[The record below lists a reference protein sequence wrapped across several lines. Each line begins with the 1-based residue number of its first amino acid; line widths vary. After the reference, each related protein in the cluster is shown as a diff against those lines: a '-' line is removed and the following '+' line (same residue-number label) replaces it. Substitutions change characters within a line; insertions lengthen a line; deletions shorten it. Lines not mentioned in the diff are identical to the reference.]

1 MALTDT
7 AIKNAKSREKPYK
20 MGDSLGLFLLVQPSG
35 GKLWRLKYR
44 LDGKEQKLA
53 LGAYPEVSL
62 KDARER
68 RDKARAQLAQG
79 LDPSREKRREAAL
92 KRVSA
97 ENTFELVAREYFE
110 KRRNDGDT
118 PWSTA
123 TAGKNEYLLGLL
135 APSIGKLPLADILPG
150 EVLDALRKIERKGTL
165 ESARRAQ
172 QLASQVFRYGVATAR
187 VASDPTRDL
196 KDALRKPKV
205 KHRAAIL
212 EADKLG
218 ELLRA
223 IDGYEGHIYTK
234 LALQLAPYVFVRPGE
249 LRQACWEEI
258 DFDEA
263 VWTIPAHKAK
273 MRKPHSVPLAPQV
286 LAIFEQAKALTSR
299 TTGYVFP
306 GLRTSSRP
314 LSENTLNA
322 ALRRLGFSTDEVTSH
337 GFRATASTLLN
348 QARDPRTKRPLWSA
362 DAIEKALAHGDADKV
377 RAAYH
382 RGEHWEER
390 VEMAGWWADYLDH
403 LRNGADI
410 LKFPG
415 RAGK

>member
-1 MALTDT
+1 MALSDT

-135 APSIGKLPLADILPG
+135 APSIGKLPLADIMPG

-223 IDGYEGHIYTK
+223 IDGYQGHIIPSWPFNLPPMSSCVPASFGRHVGRRST
-234 LALQLAPYVFVRPGE
+234 
-249 LRQACWEEI
+249 LRRRCGLSPPTRRRCA
-258 DFDEA
+258 
-263 VWTIPAHKAK
+263 
-273 MRKPHSVPLAPQV
+273 
-286 LAIFEQAKALTSR
+286 SR
-299 TTGYVFP
+299 TTFP
-306 GLRTSSRP
+306 SPRKCSPSSSRP
-314 LSENTLNA
+314 
-322 ALRRLGFSTDEVTSH
+322 RL
-337 GFRATASTLLN
+337 
-348 QARDPRTKRPLWSA
+348 
-362 DAIEKALAHGDADKV
+362 
-377 RAAYH
+377 
-382 RGEHWEER
+382 
-390 VEMAGWWADYLDH
+390 
-403 LRNGADI
+403 
-410 LKFPG
+410 
-415 RAGK
+415 